1 MEYIQCLVNLL
12 IMIQPIYRE
21 QMIANNDRIFY
32 SINFIKYNIIF
43 YQFSDFEWMWG
54 CPHFALIYFR
64 INCFFVER
72 FLVDRLRSLE
82 HV

>member
-43 YQFSDFEWMWG
+43 YHELVLFAANNVDHCVDHIQVIFSAQLADLR
-54 CPHFALIYFR
+54 LIPTKP
-64 INCFFVER
+64 
-72 FLVDRLRSLE
+72 LE
-82 HV
+82 VL